1 MNVEHLPLR
10 LAARLAARCA
20 GLICACMAVTALAQT
35 AAPSTEQMIEKL
47 KAPRTRSLRNL
58 SVEAVPEKPGD
69 MAATTAQPAAEP
81 SAPASRPSL
90 SLLIQFDFNSARVR
104 PESHQ
109 ALANLSQA
117 LQSSDLATT
126 KFAVEG
132 HTDAKGAA
140 SYNLKLSEAR
150 ALAVREFLRIQGVD
164 ESRLVASGKG
174 STDLANSAEPF
185 AAENRRVRIVNLD

>member
-1 MNVEHLPLR
+1 MNVEPVPLR
-10 LAARLAARCA
+10 LAVRLAVSCV
-20 GLICACMAVTALAQT
+20 GMVCACMAATALAQT
-35 AAPSTEQMIEKL
+35 AAPTTEQMIEKL

-58 SVEAVPEKPGD
+58 TVEAVPEKPGD
-69 MAATTAQPAAEP
+69 TAATTGQPAAEP
-81 SAPASRPSL
+81 SAPATRPSL

-150 ALAVREFLRIQGVD
+150 ALAVREFLRIQGVE
-164 ESRLVASGKG
+164 ESRLIASGKG
-174 STDLANSAEPF
+174 ASELANSAEPF